1 MEENVNPWKANV
13 SNGLVMGLIGV
24 ILTLIIWA
32 MDMTLNQASGFIYPV
47 VAIFALYYMIKSYR
61 DNFLHGRITY
71 GQSVGTGVIIFVY
84 ASIVTAIFTYL
95 LYKVIDPD
103 LTNKMLAFTEEQM
116 RKTGRV
122 PEDAMESAMS
132 LQRKIMKPE
141 ITAPISIFTSIFQG
155 TIISLIVSI
164 FTKKEG
170 NPLLVTPE
178 EK

>member
-1 MEENVNPWKANV
+1 MEENVNPWKANL

-24 ILTLIIWA
+24 IISLIIWA
-32 MDMTLNQASGFIYPV
+32 MDLLFNRATGFIYPV
-47 VAIFALYYMIKSYR
+47 VAIFVLYYMIKSYR
-61 DNFLHGRITY
+61 DNVLHGRITY
-71 GQSVGTGVIIFVY
+71 GQSVGTGVIIFLY

-103 LTNKMLAFTEEQM
+103 LTNKVLAFTEEQM

-122 PEDAMESAMS
+122 PESAMDSAMS
-132 LQRKIMKPE
+132 LQRKLMKPE
-141 ITAPISIFTSIFQG
+141 ITAPISIFSGVFQG

-164 FTKKEG
+164 FTRKEG

>member
-1 MEENVNPWKANV
+1 MEENVNPWKANL

-24 ILTLIIWA
+24 IITLVIWA
-32 MDMTLNQASGFIYPV
+32 MDLTFNKVSGFIYPV
-47 VAIFALYYMIKSYR
+47 VTIFALYYMIKSYR

-71 GQSVGTGVIIFVY
+71 GQSVGAGVIIFIY
-84 ASIVTAIFTYL
+84 ASVVTAVFAYL

-103 LTNKMLAFTEEQM
+103 LTNKILAYTEEQI

-122 PEDAMESAMS
+122 PENAMDSAMS

-141 ITAPISIFTSIFQG
+141 ITAPLSLITSIFQG

-170 NPLLVTPE
+170 NPLLATPE